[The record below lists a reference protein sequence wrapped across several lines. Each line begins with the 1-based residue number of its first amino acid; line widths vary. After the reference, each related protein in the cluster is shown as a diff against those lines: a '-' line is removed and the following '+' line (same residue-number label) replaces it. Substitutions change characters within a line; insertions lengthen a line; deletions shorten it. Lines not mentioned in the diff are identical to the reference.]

1 MYMEDV
7 SDFLVLKVTR
17 AFWKGL
23 GKGRHLSSYLPVAQ
37 LPRLAPSALSFR
49 FLCLSGKGDCSQ
61 AGSAEVFG
69 ETTLTPL
76 FWFLF

>member
-7 SDFLVLKVTR
+7 SDLLVLKVTESI
-17 AFWKGL
+17 L
-23 GKGRHLSSYLPVAQ
+23 GKGGHLPSYLPVAQ
-37 LPRLAPSALSFR
+37 LPHLAPSALSFR